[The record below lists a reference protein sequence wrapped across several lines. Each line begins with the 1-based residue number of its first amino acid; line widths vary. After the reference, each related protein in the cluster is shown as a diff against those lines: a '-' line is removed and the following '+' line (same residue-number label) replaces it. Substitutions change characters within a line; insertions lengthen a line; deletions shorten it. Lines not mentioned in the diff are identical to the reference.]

1 MGFFPAVPWLHFR
14 PLVLISALADCKF
27 PPYCTLEP
35 ARGWL
40 LENPVPRKVRKVSPR
55 SVRFFTLLI
64 MRDLYIL
71 LARSSH
77 KVEQHPVRMSC
88 VVPLRD
94 QKEKSISESTLIT
107 LGGCNRGVVRRNI
120 YTL

>member
-64 MRDLYIL
+64 MLRFV
-71 LARSSH
+71 H
-77 KVEQHPVRMSC
+77 
-88 VVPLRD
+88 PLRALAIMCSNT
-94 QKEKSISESTLIT
+94 QCVCLVLCFERSEGKEHLRKHS
-107 LGGCNRGVVRRNI
+107 GYPRG
-120 YTL
+120 L

>member
-1 MGFFPAVPWLHFR
+1 MGLNLRNNDWSSSSGLPVHKTGCRATSLQLLSERVIFPCSSVAALSTTCPHFCPR
-14 PLVLISALADCKF
+14 GLQV

-64 MRDLYIL
+64 MLRF
-71 LARSSH
+71 
-77 KVEQHPVRMSC
+77 VHPPC
-88 VVPLRD
+88 AL
-94 QKEKSISESTLIT
+94 
-107 LGGCNRGVVRRNI
+107 
-120 YTL
+120 